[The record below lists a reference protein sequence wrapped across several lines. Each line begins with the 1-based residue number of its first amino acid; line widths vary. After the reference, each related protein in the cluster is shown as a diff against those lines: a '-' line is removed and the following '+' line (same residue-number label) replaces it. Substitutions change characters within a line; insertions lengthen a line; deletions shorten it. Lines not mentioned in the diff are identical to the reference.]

1 MSTRNSQK
9 KLNPKKCAN
18 CQRRN
23 LTKLTVK
30 LCAVCFNYVDVE
42 TQIGIANN
50 YRPGQDSDLKLSK
63 EFNTFMDAAIAQAA
77 METTATRPQGS
88 VFIDKNGSP
97 FIVGQEAWFTGKFG
111 KFKVKILRLLTET
124 GRVST
129 RRMSHPPDVEEV
141 SPKDLEVIHERQR
154 DDHPED

>member
-1 MSTRNSQK
+1 MSARNSQK

-23 LTKLTVK
+23 LPRKTIS
-30 LCAVCFNYVDVE
+30 LCPNCFELVNIE
-42 TQIGIANN
+42 TQLGITNT
-50 YRPGQDSDLKLSK
+50 YRHGQELDLRLSE
-63 EFNTFMDAAIAQAA
+63 EFSAFMDSAIAQAA
-77 METTATRPQGS
+77 MGTLAAKPQGNRF
-88 VFIDKNGSP
+88 VDKHGSP
-97 FIVGQEAWFTGKFG
+97 FIVGQEAWLTNEFG
-111 KFKVKILRLLTET
+111 RFKVKILRLLTET

-154 DDHPED
+154 DEHPED